1 MSFLL
6 GLTGSIGMGKSTTTR
21 IFADKGCLTWSA
33 DAAVHQLY
41 STGGIAVVQIK
52 KLFPETVINGEI
64 DRNRLRELTLHNTDY
79 LTKIEKIV
87 HPLVK
92 SNRRDFIKKNNGK
105 ILVFDIPLLF
115 EINSQGDFD
124 AVACASTTFELQKER
139 VLARPGMTKK
149 IFKTILLKQISSK
162 EKCSRSDYIID
173 TADIQ
178 KAEACVETILK
189 DIERRLKNA

>member
-79 LTKIEKIV
+79 LTKIEKEYLLMIV
-87 HPLVK
+87 IP
-92 SNRRDFIKKNNGK
+92 F
-105 ILVFDIPLLF
+105 PLL
-115 EINSQGDFD
+115 
-124 AVACASTTFELQKER
+124 TF
-139 VLARPGMTKK
+139 
-149 IFKTILLKQISSK
+149 
-162 EKCSRSDYIID
+162 
-173 TADIQ
+173 
-178 KAEACVETILK
+178 
-189 DIERRLKNA
+189 